1 MWLILTQVSDLKDSY
16 RCVDRQS
23 FCDHPLF
30 NEKPVFWED
39 NVRGLNIVEAVPDKL
54 TWEFFSRGATLLGNL
69 HGGCVA
75 TLIDICSS
83 FSIIVG
89 SGKPWNLIGIS
100 TDLSVAYL
108 RGIAEG
114 ETIRI
119 VCEVQRVGK
128 TLSNIFTRIYDS
140 EGRLSYSGSHTKF
153 NIDSRL

>member
-1 MWLILTQVSDLKDSY
+1 MKITQDISERYPKLLET
-16 RCVDRQS
+16 VDYYNRTTIQR
-23 FCDHPLF
+23 
-30 NEKPVFWED
+30 PVFWED
-39 NVRGLNIVEAVPDKL
+39 NVGGLSIVEAVTDRL
-54 TWEFFSRGATLLGNL
+54 TWEFLVEESHCNQLGNL

-89 SGKPWNLIGIS
+89 SGKPWNLIGVS

-108 RGIAEG
+108 RGISEG

-128 TLSNIFTRIYDS
+128 VLSNIFTRIYDS